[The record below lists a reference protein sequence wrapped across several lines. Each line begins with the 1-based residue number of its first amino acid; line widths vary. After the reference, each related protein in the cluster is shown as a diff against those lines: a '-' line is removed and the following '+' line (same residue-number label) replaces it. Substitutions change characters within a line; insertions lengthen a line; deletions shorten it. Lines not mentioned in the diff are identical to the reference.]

1 MTVDSPPLDFSRR
14 AQMLEM
20 MDDPSVD
27 FETWRA
33 CLVDLAKVNL
43 MTLAYRPTLAF
54 LDRIHDGGLWPQDR
68 PLVILDVGSG
78 YADTLRKIGRWAK
91 ARSLDVRLQAL
102 DLNPWS
108 ERAAERVPG
117 SAGIQFITEDLF
129 HHQGGADVIL
139 SSLFTHHLSDMD
151 VVRFL
156 EWQEI
161 NARIGWFVNDL
172 LRHPFSYYGFALL
185 SRLMLW
191 HRFVVHDGPVSIRR
205 AFRPED
211 WTVLL
216 AKAGVHQAR
225 IEGWFPFRLCVSR
238 VRGAR

>member
-1 MTVDSPPLDFSRR
+1 MAGESPPLDFSRR

-20 MDDPSVD
+20 MDDPTVD

-33 CLVDLAKVNL
+33 CLVDLAKVNRT
-43 MTLAYRPTLAF
+43 TLAYRPTLNF
-54 LDRIHDGGLWPQDR
+54 LNRIHDGGLWPKDR
-68 PLVILDVGSG
+68 PAVVLDVGSG

-108 ERAAERVPG
+108 ERAAERAPG
-117 SAGIQFITEDLF
+117 SAGIQFLTENLF
-129 HHQGGADVIL
+129 DHREGADIVL
-139 SSLFTHHLSDMD
+139 SSLFTHHLDDME

-156 EWQEI
+156 EWQEA

-172 LRHPFSYYGFALL
+172 ERHPFSYYGFSLL
-185 SRLMLW
+185 ARVMRW

-205 AFRPED
+205 AFQPQD

-225 IEGWFPFRLCVSR
+225 IEAWFPFRLCVSR
-238 VRGAR
+238 VRGER